1 MSSCRPVSAGA
12 TIVATVGL
20 YFAYQPRPGN
30 WLAAMGAIALLLRA
44 SSRQP
49 SPGAA
54 AGIGLGCG
62 FSFYFI
68 ELFWITNSISGFTS
82 LPRPLVIL
90 IMALLALYLAL
101 YLAFFCALW
110 QVLSR
115 NRTTPGINTFGQIL
129 LAAAA
134 WMLLEELR
142 GRFLGGFPWHP
153 LGLTQI
159 DNHLLTRLLPWG
171 GVRLL
176 SGLVIIC
183 GGLLELAIRPPAPGP
198 GRRALL
204 PLLIMAA
211 ILLLPGLLS
220 KSPPTAGDPENPIR
234 VCIIQPNIPQVEK
247 WQPENREKIIARMF
261 AMTRTGLRR
270 HPQLV
275 VWPEASLPLLLE
287 KRPVLMGRLQQL
299 VNENGCALML
309 GGPRYLDQPGRRPGS
324 PTSGKLYNAIFFFTP
339 GRPPEVYNKIKLVPY
354 GEYTPLADFFPFIGK
369 LVPGLNYSAGRGKKI
384 FSWKGLRI
392 APSVCFEGVF
402 PAFTAEF
409 FAAGAN
415 LLVNLTNDAWFG
427 DSPGPR
433 QHLRNLRLRAL
444 ENRCWI
450 ARSANTGISAII
462 APGGRIVAFIPL
474 NQQGI
479 LEAEI
484 HPAPGP
490 TFYARHPRLPLWA
503 ALALLL
509 GGGIRR
515 LAARKT

>member
-1 MSSCRPVSAGA
+1 VNGCRPVSAGA
-12 TIVATVGL
+12 TIVATAGF
-20 YFAYQPRPGN
+20 YYAFRPIPGN
-30 WLAAMGAIALLLRA
+30 WFAAIAAIALLLWA
-44 SSRQP
+44 SARQS

-110 QVLSR
+110 QYLSR
-115 NRTTPGINTFGQIL
+115 NRTAQFKTFGQIL

-134 WMLLEELR
+134 WILLEELR

-159 DNHLLTRLLPWG
+159 DNHLLSQLLPWG

-176 SGLVIIC
+176 SGLVVVC
-183 GGLLELAIRPPAPGP
+183 GGLLYLAFRELARRP
-198 GRRALL
+198 RRQALL
-204 PLLIMAA
+204 PLLLLVAL
-211 ILLLPGLLS
+211 LLLPGLIP
-220 KSPPTAGDPENPIR
+220 KQPPAFGKPGTPVK
-234 VCIIQPNIPQVEK
+234 VCIIQPNIPQAEK
-247 WQPENREKIIARMF
+247 WQPGNRKKIVARMF
-261 AMTRTGLRR
+261 AMTREGLRTR
-270 HPQLV
+270 PQLV

-287 KRPVLMGRLQQL
+287 TKPALIEQL
-299 VNENGCALML
+299 RKLVDDNGCALML
-309 GGPRYLDQPGRRPGS
+309 GGPRYLDQPGNRPDYPS
-324 PTSGKLYNAIFFFTP
+324 CKKLYNAVFFFSP
-339 GRPPEVYNKIKLVPY
+339 GRPPAVYNKIKLVPY

-369 LVPGLNYSAGRGKKI
+369 LVPGLNYSAGRKKTI
-384 FSWKGLRI
+384 FSWKGLKI

-402 PAFTAEF
+402 PAFTADF

-450 ARSANTGISAII
+450 VRSANTGISAVID
-462 APGGRIVAFIPL
+462 PGGRIVASIPL

-479 LEAEI
+479 LETEI
-484 HPAPGP
+484 HPSPGP
-490 TFYARHPRLPLWA
+490 TFYARHPRLPLWT

-515 LAARKT
+515 LAARRT